1 MQGVELGTSNNGAHA
16 GAHSYIGGNLSDPHI
31 SFRDPFVFLVHA
43 NADRLWAM
51 WQQKNVAVRLNPMQV
66 YGNEGNSMGSGD
78 VEDEGV
84 DEANWGILSPIE
96 PWAGFM
102 AQTPT
107 TGIVKNTW
115 PIRPW
120 YTPENEQCTKSA
132 RDISI
137 VIPPRYDT
145 F

>member
-1 MQGVELGTSNNGAHA
+1 MVLMLEHIV
-16 GAHSYIGGNLSDPHI
+16 YIGGNLSDPHI

-43 NADRLWAM
+43 NVDRLWAM
-51 WQQKNVAVRLNPMQV
+51 WQRKNVAVRLYSMQV
-66 YGNEGNSMGSGD
+66 YDTEGDSKGSGD
-78 VEDEGV
+78 VEDEGE

-102 AQTPT
+102 AQTAK
-107 TGIVKNTW
+107 TGIVKNAW

-120 YTPENEQCTKSA
+120 FVPENEQCTKTA
-132 RDISI
+132 KDISI
-137 VIPPRYDT
+137 VIPPPYDT